1 MERFLGALS
10 ITLLLSGLATV
21 NQFQV
26 QQNPAIQDV
35 QQAGV
40 KQDNPAAQDEPT
52 FRQSELIS
60 ILTKAFR
67 WNRSRSGRSEFVV
80 SQQNIP
86 LSHWEYNPLQPLHH
100 NHILTGYREKLFS
113 PEQSLGEPFSIFAR
127 PQDAK

>member
-21 NQFQV
+21 NQFQA
-26 QQNPAIQDV
+26 QQNPVVQDV
-35 QQAGV
+35 QQAEV
-40 KQDNPAAQDEPT
+40 RQDNPAAQGEPI

-67 WNRSRSGRSEFVV
+67 WNRSRSSRPAFVV

-86 LSHWEYNPLQPLHH
+86 LSHWEYNPLQPLQH
-100 NHILTGYREKLFS
+100 NHILAGYREKLFS
-113 PEQSLGEPFSIFAR
+113 PEQSLGEPFSIFAQ